1 MNKKLLKQIWN
12 ERRINVWLWVEL
24 LLVSVVLWYVVD
36 TSYTTLST
44 YFEPRGFDISNTY
57 LINID
62 ALTAKSPDYID
73 PSTRTI
79 KPGEDLLQIVER
91 LRHLPDVE
99 AVSVSINSYPYNGSN
114 SGFSARLDTMRV
126 WGICR
131 EVTPD
136 FLRVFRYEGANGES
150 PDQLAALLNE
160 NNFIAGENLLTRDYG
175 LKGKDILGRSFYLN
189 DDTIKTWPLVAVT
202 HPVRYGDFRSTYE
215 SRYIIILF
223 DQNTIADFN
232 EVRVRQCEVCLRTH
246 DNSAPGFID
255 RLRAI
260 SNSQFRVGNLFLGD
274 IQSMQNIRTMFQMDD
289 MNELRNQAWG
299 IGFLLLNIFLGLLG
313 TFWFRT
319 QQRRSEIAL
328 HISCGSTHKQAFI
341 RLMGEGLL
349 LLVLATIIA
358 LIIDFNLAYAE
369 YTNSMNGTTLA
380 PVRFVVTSFIT
391 FLLMALMIVIGIWF
405 PARQAMKIQPAEALR
420 EE

>member
-36 TSYTTLST
+36 TSYATLST

-57 LINID
+57 LIRID
-62 ALTAKSPDYID
+62 ALTAKSPDYTD
-73 PSTRTI
+73 PSKRIT
-79 KPGEDLLQIVER
+79 KPGEDLLQIVDR

-99 AVSVSINSYPYNGSN
+99 AVSVSLNSYPYNGSN
-114 SGFSARLDTMRV
+114 SGFMARLDTMRV
-126 WGICR
+126 WGIRR

-150 PDQLAALLNE
+150 PDQLAALLKE

-175 LKGKDILGRSFYLN
+175 LKGKDILGSSFYLN

-202 HPVRYGDFRSTYE
+202 RPVRYGDFRSIYE

-223 DQNTIADFN
+223 DQNKIAGCN
-232 EVRVRQCEVCLRTH
+232 EVKVRQCEVCLRTH

-289 MNELRNQAWG
+289 MNELRNQVWG

-349 LLVLATIIA
+349 LLVLSTVVA
-358 LIIDFNLAYAE
+358 LIIDLNLAYAE
-369 YTNSMNGTTLA
+369 YTNPMNGTTLA
-380 PVRFVVTSFIT
+380 PVRFLVTTFIT
-391 FLLMALMIVIGIWF
+391 FVLMSLMIVIGIWF
-405 PARQAMKIQPAEALR
+405 PAKQAMKIQPTEALR
-420 EE
+420 DE